1 MSVTIDATSKNC
13 VNTVLESC
21 GEVRPDAC
29 GAGRGDRLVR
39 LLGHMARLLEL
50 EAKSQ
55 FK

>member
-13 VNTVLESC
+13 MNTVLESC
-21 GEVRPDAC
+21 SAVRPDSC
-29 GAGRGDRLVR
+29 VAGRGDRLVR
-39 LLGHMARLLEL
+39 LLGLMARLLEL